1 MPPNLAFFGLKAKCH
16 VVEDSLKLGYVAKD
30 GFELIFC
37 FSLPSTGIIIRAAA
51 GRCYRGSAGFR
62 FLRTLLE
69 VLSVLL
75 ITPQKSL
82 LVCLV

>member
-1 MPPNLAFFGLKAKCH
+1 MSPNLAFFGFKARFH
-16 VVEDSLKLGYVAKD
+16 VVEDSHKLGYVAKD

-37 FSLPSTGIIIRAAA
+37 FCLPSTGIVIRAAT
-51 GRCYRGSAGFR
+51 GRGCRGSAGFR
-62 FLRTLLE
+62 FLRILLE